1 MVLQFVA
8 IQSMDVQVE
17 ILPMQRGVLHW
28 IANYDML
35 QVKYQRL
42 SSYSPKDR
50 RTSRGIRI
58 YLTGGLSN
66 TSRVLSSTLHGNEF
80 LSVLI

>member
-1 MVLQFVA
+1 VVLQFVA
-8 IQSMDVQVE
+8 IQSIDVQVE

-35 QVKYQRL
+35 QVKYQCL
-42 SSYSPKDR
+42 SLYSPKDR
-50 RTSRGIRI
+50 RISGGIRI

-66 TSRVLSSTLHGNEF
+66 TSRVLSSTLYGNKF
-80 LSVLI
+80 